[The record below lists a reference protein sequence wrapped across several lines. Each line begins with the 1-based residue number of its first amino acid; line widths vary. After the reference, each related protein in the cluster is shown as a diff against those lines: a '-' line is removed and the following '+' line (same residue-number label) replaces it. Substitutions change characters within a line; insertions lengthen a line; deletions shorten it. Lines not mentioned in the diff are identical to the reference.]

1 MLWYERVP
9 LPSISTNATHGT
21 AWTNTISV
29 DDMAAV
35 VAQFRLGAEIP
46 GFRSFFPLPL
56 CHIGCPTR
64 LFATDMPAMPSS
76 PRSDMETDLT
86 KLSSPRIFLVRML
99 VFLVLCALIGI
110 VLYKQIVVAFFA
122 NPGLNALIGAVLLIG
137 IILSFR
143 QVIRL
148 YPEVRW
154 VNNFRI
160 ADPGLAVD
168 RRPTLLAP
176 MAAILGGERS
186 GRMSISQQTMRHLL
200 DSIATRLD
208 EARDIS
214 RYMTGLLVF
223 LGLLGTFWGLI
234 ETVGSVGKVI
244 DGLKV
249 GGDAGALFDT
259 LKEGL
264 AAPLGGMGI
273 SFSSSLFG
281 LAGSLILGFLDLQ
294 SSQAQNRFYTD
305 LEDWLA
311 TTVREYSSGDGG
323 AVAVAGGS
331 GNLQH
336 AIERLRVAVEEGAG
350 TRGTTAAMANLA
362 EAIQGL
368 VAHMRTEQQM
378 IREWADGQ
386 GEQNR
391 EIKRLLER
399 LARQPEKS

>member
-1 MLWYERVP
+1 M
-9 LPSISTNATHGT
+9 
-21 AWTNTISV
+21 
-29 DDMAAV
+29 
-35 VAQFRLGAEIP
+35 EI
-46 GFRSFFPLPL
+46 
-56 CHIGCPTR
+56 
-64 LFATDMPAMPSS
+64 
-76 PRSDMETDLT
+76 ELT

-99 VFLVLCALIGI
+99 VFLMLCGLVAV
-110 VLYKQIVVAFFA
+110 VLYKQIVIAFFA
-122 NPGLNALIGAVLLIG
+122 NPGLNALIGLVLLIG
-137 IILSFR
+137 TILAFR

-148 YPEVRW
+148 YPEVAW

-160 ADPGLAVD
+160 ADPGLAIE

-176 MAAILGGERS
+176 MAAILGGERT

-264 AAPLGGMGI
+264 AAPLSGMGI

-311 TTVREYSSGDGG
+311 STVREYSGETGG
-323 AVAVAGGS
+323 ATLATGD
-331 GNLQH
+331 LQN
-336 AIERLRVAVEEGAG
+336 AIEKLRSTIEEGG
-350 TRGTTAAMANLA
+350 NNRGTTAAMANLA

-391 EIKRLLER
+391 EIKKLLER
-399 LARQPEKS
+399 ISRQPEKN

>member
-1 MLWYERVP
+1 
-9 LPSISTNATHGT
+9 
-21 AWTNTISV
+21 
-29 DDMAAV
+29 MAS
-35 VAQFRLGAEIP
+35 R
-46 GFRSFFPLPL
+46 
-56 CHIGCPTR
+56 
-64 LFATDMPAMPSS
+64 PSS
-76 PRSDMETDLT
+76 RSAMEIELT
-86 KLSSPRIFLVRML
+86 KLSSPRIFLVRMV
-99 VFLVLCALIGI
+99 VFLVLCALIMV

-137 IILSFR
+137 TILSFR

-148 YPEVRW
+148 YPEVTW
-154 VNNFRI
+154 VNSFRI
-160 ADPGLAVD
+160 ADPGLAVE
-168 RRPTLLAP
+168 RHPTLLAP
-176 MAAILGGERS
+176 MAAILGGERT

-311 TTVREYSSGDGG
+311 STVREYSGEAAAAGSSGELQG
-323 AVAVAGGS
+323 AV
-331 GNLQH
+331 
-336 AIERLRVAVEEGAG
+336 ERLRLTLEAGGAS
-350 TRGTTAAMANLA
+350 RGTTAAMANLA

-391 EIKRLLER
+391 EIKKLLER

>member
-1 MLWYERVP
+1 
-9 LPSISTNATHGT
+9 
-21 AWTNTISV
+21 
-29 DDMAAV
+29 
-35 VAQFRLGAEIP
+35 
-46 GFRSFFPLPL
+46 
-56 CHIGCPTR
+56 
-64 LFATDMPAMPSS
+64 MPAGPAS
-76 PRSDMETDLT
+76 RSAMEIELN
-86 KLSSPRIFLVRML
+86 KLATPRIFLVRML
-99 VFLVLCALIGI
+99 VFLVACGLVAV
-110 VLYKQIVVAFFA
+110 VLYKQIVLAFFA
-122 NPGLNALIGAVLLIG
+122 NPGLNALIGVVLLIG
-137 IILSFR
+137 ILLSFR

-148 YPEVRW
+148 YPEISW

-160 ADPGLAVD
+160 ADPGLALD
-168 RRPTLLAP
+168 RHPTLLAP
-176 MAAILGGERS
+176 MAAILGGERT
-186 GRMSISQQTMRHLL
+186 GRMTITQATMRHLL

-311 TTVREYSSGDGG
+311 TTVRHYGDDGAPSGDLS
-323 AVAVAGGS
+323 AA
-331 GNLQH
+331 LDK
-336 AIERLRVAVEEGAG
+336 LRASVEEAG
-350 TRGTTAAMANLA
+350 SSRTTTTAMSNLA

>member
-1 MLWYERVP
+1 
-9 LPSISTNATHGT
+9 
-21 AWTNTISV
+21 
-29 DDMAAV
+29 MAA
-35 VAQFRLGAEIP
+35 G
-46 GFRSFFPLPL
+46 
-56 CHIGCPTR
+56 
-64 LFATDMPAMPSS
+64 PSS
-76 PRSDMETDLT
+76 RSAMEIELT

-99 VFLVLCALIGI
+99 VFLVLCALVAV

-122 NPGLNALIGAVLLIG
+122 NPGLNALIGMVLAVG
-137 IILSFR
+137 TILSFR

-148 YPEVRW
+148 YPEVAW

-168 RRPTLLAP
+168 RHPTLLAP
-176 MAAILGGERS
+176 MAAILGGERT
-186 GRMSISQQTMRHLL
+186 GRMTISQQTMRHLL

-311 TTVREYSSGDGG
+311 STVREYSGES
-323 AVAVAGGS
+323 AAGS
-331 GNLQH
+331 GELQ
-336 AIERLRVAVEEGAG
+336 AVVERLRATLEEGGAS
-350 TRGTTAAMANLA
+350 RGTTAALANLA

-391 EIKRLLER
+391 EIKKLLER
-399 LARQPEKS
+399 IARQPEKN

>member
-1 MLWYERVP
+1 M
-9 LPSISTNATHGT
+9 
-21 AWTNTISV
+21 
-29 DDMAAV
+29 
-35 VAQFRLGAEIP
+35 EIEL
-46 GFRSFFPLPL
+46 S
-56 CHIGCPTR
+56 
-64 LFATDMPAMPSS
+64 
-76 PRSDMETDLT
+76 

-99 VFLVLCALIGI
+99 VFLVLCALITV

-122 NPGLNALIGAVLLIG
+122 NPGLNALIGLVLLVG
-137 IILSFR
+137 TILSFR

-148 YPEVRW
+148 YPEVAW

-160 ADPGLAVD
+160 ADPGLAVA
-168 RRPTLLAP
+168 RHPTLLAP

-186 GRMSISQQTMRHLL
+186 GRMTISQQTMRHLL

-208 EARDIS
+208 EARDIT

-249 GGDAGALFDT
+249 GGDASALFDT

-311 TTVREYSSGDGG
+311 STVREYATEGPGGLTGD
-323 AVAVAGGS
+323 
-331 GNLQH
+331 LQH
-336 AIERLRVAVEEGAG
+336 AMDRLRAVVEEGGAH
-350 TRGTTAAMANLA
+350 RNTTTAMANLA

-386 GEQNR
+386 GEQNT

>member
-1 MLWYERVP
+1 
-9 LPSISTNATHGT
+9 
-21 AWTNTISV
+21 
-29 DDMAAV
+29 
-35 VAQFRLGAEIP
+35 
-46 GFRSFFPLPL
+46 
-56 CHIGCPTR
+56 
-64 LFATDMPAMPSS
+64 MPQGSL
-76 PRSDMETDLT
+76 PRSAMDVELT

-99 VFLVLCALIGI
+99 VFLVLCALVGV
-110 VLYKQIVVAFFA
+110 VLYKQITTAFFA
-122 NPGLNALIGAVLLIG
+122 NPGLNALIGAVLFIG
-137 IILSFR
+137 TILSFR

-148 YPEVRW
+148 YPEVAW

-160 ADPGLAVD
+160 ADPGLAID

-176 MAAILGGERS
+176 MAAILGGERT
-186 GRMSISQQTMRHLL
+186 GRMTISQQTMRHLL

-259 LKEGL
+259 LKGGL

-311 TTVREYSSGDGG
+311 GTVREYGGDAGG
-323 AVAVAGGS
+323 AGGD
-331 GNLQH
+331 LPA
-336 AIERLRVAVEEGAG
+336 AIERLRVSMEEGSN
-350 TRGTTAAMANLA
+350 RGATAAMANLA

-368 VAHMRTEQQM
+368 VGHMRTEQQM

-386 GEQNR
+386 SEQNR

-399 LARQPEKS
+399 LARQTEKS

>member
-1 MLWYERVP
+1 
-9 LPSISTNATHGT
+9 
-21 AWTNTISV
+21 
-29 DDMAAV
+29 
-35 VAQFRLGAEIP
+35 
-46 GFRSFFPLPL
+46 
-56 CHIGCPTR
+56 
-64 LFATDMPAMPSS
+64 MPAGPSS
-76 PRSDMETDLT
+76 RSAMEIELA

-99 VFLVLCALIGI
+99 VFLVLCALVMV
-110 VLYKQIVVAFFA
+110 VLYKQIVTAFFA
-122 NPGLNALIGAVLLIG
+122 NPGLNALIGLVLAVG
-137 IILSFR
+137 TILSFR

-148 YPEVRW
+148 YPEVAW

-160 ADPGLAVD
+160 ADPGLAIE
-168 RRPTLLAP
+168 RHPTLLAP

-186 GRMSISQQTMRHLL
+186 GRMTISQQTMRHLL

-311 TTVREYSSGDGG
+311 STVRGYTGETGASGELQA
-323 AVAVAGGS
+323 AV
-331 GNLQH
+331 
-336 AIERLRVAVEEGAG
+336 ERLRLTLEEGGAS
-350 TRGTTAAMANLA
+350 RGTTAAMANLA

-391 EIKRLLER
+391 EIKKLLER
-399 LARQPEKS
+399 LARQPEKG

>member
-1 MLWYERVP
+1 
-9 LPSISTNATHGT
+9 
-21 AWTNTISV
+21 
-29 DDMAAV
+29 
-35 VAQFRLGAEIP
+35 
-46 GFRSFFPLPL
+46 
-56 CHIGCPTR
+56 
-64 LFATDMPAMPSS
+64 MPSS
-76 PRSDMETDLT
+76 PPARSAMEIELN

-99 VFLVLCALIGI
+99 VFLVLCALVMV

-137 IILSFR
+137 TILSFR
-143 QVIRL
+143 QVLRL
-148 YPEVRW
+148 YPEVAW

-160 ADPGLAVD
+160 SDPGLAVA
-168 RRPTLLAP
+168 RHPKLLAP
-176 MAAILGGERS
+176 MAAILGGERT
-186 GRMSISQQTMRHLL
+186 GRMTISQQTMRHLL

-311 TTVREYSSGDGG
+311 STVREYSGESTGG
-323 AVAVAGGS
+323 AGGE
-331 GNLQH
+331 LQH
-336 AIERLRVAVEEGAG
+336 AIERLRSTMEEGG
-350 TRGTTAAMANLA
+350 GNRGTTAAMANLA

-368 VAHMRTEQQM
+368 VAHMRNEQQM

-391 EIKRLLER
+391 EIKKLLER
-399 LARQPEKS
+399 IARQPEKN

>member
-1 MLWYERVP
+1 
-9 LPSISTNATHGT
+9 
-21 AWTNTISV
+21 
-29 DDMAAV
+29 
-35 VAQFRLGAEIP
+35 
-46 GFRSFFPLPL
+46 
-56 CHIGCPTR
+56 
-64 LFATDMPAMPSS
+64 MPAGPA
-76 PRSDMETDLT
+76 PRSAIEIELN
-86 KLSSPRIFLVRML
+86 KLATPRIFLVRML
-99 VFLVLCALIGI
+99 VFLVACGLVAV
-110 VLYKQIVVAFFA
+110 VLYKQIVLAFFA
-122 NPGLNALIGAVLLIG
+122 NPGLNALIGVVLLIG
-137 IILSFR
+137 ILLSFR

-148 YPEVRW
+148 YPEVSW
-154 VNNFRI
+154 VNSFRI
-160 ADPGLAVD
+160 ADPGLALD
-168 RRPTLLAP
+168 RHPTLLAP
-176 MAAILGGERS
+176 MAAILGGERT
-186 GRMSISQQTMRHLL
+186 GRMTITQATMRHLL

-259 LKEGL
+259 LKQGL

-294 SSQAQNRFYTD
+294 SSQAQNRFYTE

-311 TTVREYSSGDGG
+311 TTVRHYGDESAPSGDLS
-323 AVAVAGGS
+323 AA
-331 GNLQH
+331 LDK
-336 AIERLRVAVEEGAG
+336 LRVTVEEGG
-350 TRGTTAAMANLA
+350 GSRTTTTAMSNLA

-399 LARQPEKS
+399 IARQPEKS

>member
-1 MLWYERVP
+1 MP
-9 LPSISTNATHGT
+9 TSS
-21 AWTNTISV
+21 
-29 DDMAAV
+29 
-35 VAQFRLGAEIP
+35 
-46 GFRSFFPLPL
+46 RS
-56 CHIGCPTR
+56 
-64 LFATDMPAMPSS
+64 AM
-76 PRSDMETDLT
+76 ELEFT
-86 KLSSPRIFLVRML
+86 KLASPRIFLVRML
-99 VFLVLCALIGI
+99 VFLVLCALVMV
-110 VLYKQIVVAFFA
+110 VLYRQIITAFFA
-122 NPGLNALIGAVLLIG
+122 NPGLNALIGLVLLIG

-143 QVIRL
+143 QVVRL
-148 YPEVRW
+148 YPEVAW

-160 ADPGLAVD
+160 ADPGLAID
-168 RRPTLLAP
+168 RHPTLLAP

-186 GRMSISQQTMRHLL
+186 GRMTISQQTMRHLL

-311 TTVREYSSGDGG
+311 TTVRGYASETGPSGD
-323 AVAVAGGS
+323 
-331 GNLQH
+331 LQA
-336 AIERLRVAVEEGAG
+336 AIDRLRTTLEEGG
-350 TRGTTAAMANLA
+350 TSRTTTTAMANLA

-368 VAHMRTEQQM
+368 VTHMRTEQQM

>member
-1 MLWYERVP
+1 MMNGP
-9 LPSISTNATHGT
+9 
-21 AWTNTISV
+21 
-29 DDMAAV
+29 MAQTPASRS
-35 VAQFRLGAEIP
+35 ALEIE
-46 GFRSFFPLPL
+46 F
-56 CHIGCPTR
+56 
-64 LFATDMPAMPSS
+64 
-76 PRSDMETDLT
+76 T
-86 KLSSPRIFLVRML
+86 KLSPPRIFLVRML
-99 VFLVLCALIGI
+99 AFLVLCALLLV
-110 VLYKQIVVAFFA
+110 VLYKQIMVAFFA
-122 NPGLNALIGAVLLIG
+122 NPFLNGVIGLVLLVG
-137 IILSFR
+137 IILSFG

-160 ADPGLAVD
+160 ADPGLAVAE
-168 RRPTLLAP
+168 RYPTLLAP

-186 GRMSISQQTMRHLL
+186 GRMVISQQTMRHLL
-200 DSIATRLD
+200 DSIGTRLD

-234 ETVGSVGKVI
+234 ETVGSVGGI
-244 DGLKV
+244 INNLRV
-249 GGDAGALFDT
+249 GGDAGAVFDT

-311 TTVREYSSGDGG
+311 TTVRHYGGESGAGVELQQAMERLSKSLEEGG
-323 AVAVAGGS
+323 A
-331 GNLQH
+331 N
-336 AIERLRVAVEEGAG
+336 
-350 TRGTTAAMANLA
+350 RGTTAAMANLA
-362 EAIQGL
+362 DAIQSL
-368 VAHMRTEQQM
+368 VTHMRTEQEM

-386 GEQNR
+386 GEQNA
-391 EIKRLLER
+391 EIRKLLER
-399 LARQPEKS
+399 IAKQPEKS

>member
-1 MLWYERVP
+1 M
-9 LPSISTNATHGT
+9 
-21 AWTNTISV
+21 
-29 DDMAAV
+29 
-35 VAQFRLGAEIP
+35 IP
-46 GFRSFFPLPL
+46 
-56 CHIGCPTR
+56 
-64 LFATDMPAMPSS
+64 DMPPGAS
-76 PRSDMETDLT
+76 PRSPMDVEFI
-86 KLSSPRIFLVRML
+86 KLSSPSVFLVRML
-99 VFLVLCALIGI
+99 VFLVLCTLVGV
-110 VLYKQIVVAFFA
+110 VLYKQIVTAFFA
-122 NPGLNALIGAVLLIG
+122 NPGLNALIGGVLFIG
-137 IILSFR
+137 IILAFR

-148 YPEVRW
+148 YPEVSW

-160 ADPGLAVD
+160 ADPGLAPA
-168 RRPTLLAP
+168 RHPKLLAP
-176 MAAILGGERS
+176 MAMILGGERT
-186 GRMSISQQTMRHLL
+186 GRMSITQTTMRHLL

-249 GGDAGALFDT
+249 GGDSGALFDT

-305 LEDWLA
+305 FEDWLA
-311 TTVREYSSGDGG
+311 STVREYDGDG
-323 AVAVAGGS
+323 APVAGG
-331 GNLQH
+331 GGDLQRS
-336 AIERLRVAVEEGAG
+336 IDRLRTAVEEGAG
-350 TRGTTAAMANLA
+350 TRSTTAAMANLA

-386 GEQNR
+386 GEQNK

-399 LARQPEKS
+399 IARQPEKS

>member
-1 MLWYERVP
+1 
-9 LPSISTNATHGT
+9 
-21 AWTNTISV
+21 
-29 DDMAAV
+29 
-35 VAQFRLGAEIP
+35 
-46 GFRSFFPLPL
+46 
-56 CHIGCPTR
+56 
-64 LFATDMPAMPSS
+64 MPSGS
-76 PRSDMETDLT
+76 PSRSAMEIELT

-99 VFLVLCALIGI
+99 VFLMLCALVAV
-110 VLYKQIVVAFFA
+110 VLYKQIVTAFFA
-122 NPGLNALIGAVLLIG
+122 NPGLNALIGLVLLIG
-137 IILSFR
+137 TILAFR

-148 YPEVRW
+148 YPEVAW

-160 ADPGLAVD
+160 ADPGLAID

-176 MAAILGGERS
+176 MAAILGGERT

-311 TTVREYSSGDGG
+311 STVREYSGETAGAGMTGD
-323 AVAVAGGS
+323 
-331 GNLQH
+331 LQN
-336 AIERLRVAVEEGAG
+336 ALERLRSTMEEGG
-350 TRGTTAAMANLA
+350 PNRGTTAAMANLA

-391 EIKRLLER
+391 DIKKLLER
-399 LARQPEKS
+399 IARQPEKN

>member
-1 MLWYERVP
+1 MP
-9 LPSISTNATHGT
+9 PS
-21 AWTNTISV
+21 
-29 DDMAAV
+29 
-35 VAQFRLGAEIP
+35 P
-46 GFRSFFPLPL
+46 
-56 CHIGCPTR
+56 
-64 LFATDMPAMPSS
+64 S
-76 PRSDMETDLT
+76 PRSAMEIELT

-99 VFLVLCALIGI
+99 VFLVLCALVAV
-110 VLYKQIVVAFFA
+110 VLYKQIVTAFFA
-122 NPGLNALIGAVLLIG
+122 NPGLNALIGLVLLVG
-137 IILSFR
+137 TILAFR

-148 YPEVRW
+148 YPEVAW

-168 RRPTLLAP
+168 RHPTLLAP
-176 MAAILGGERS
+176 MAAILGGERT

-311 TTVREYSSGDGG
+311 STVREYSGEGGPAGDLQS
-323 AVAVAGGS
+323 AV
-331 GNLQH
+331 
-336 AIERLRVAVEEGAG
+336 ERLRATLEDGG
-350 TRGTTAAMANLA
+350 GSRGTTTAMANLA

-391 EIKRLLER
+391 EIKKLLER

>member
-1 MLWYERVP
+1 
-9 LPSISTNATHGT
+9 
-21 AWTNTISV
+21 
-29 DDMAAV
+29 
-35 VAQFRLGAEIP
+35 
-46 GFRSFFPLPL
+46 
-56 CHIGCPTR
+56 
-64 LFATDMPAMPSS
+64 
-76 PRSDMETDLT
+76 
-86 KLSSPRIFLVRML
+86 
-99 VFLVLCALIGI
+99 VFLVLCALVMVI
-110 VLYKQIVVAFFA
+110 LYRQIITAFFA
-122 NPGLNALIGAVLLIG
+122 NPGLNALIGLVLLIG
-137 IILSFR
+137 IILAFR
-143 QVIRL
+143 QVVRL
-148 YPEVRW
+148 YPEVAW

-160 ADPGLAVD
+160 ADPGLAID
-168 RRPTLLAP
+168 RHPALLAP

-186 GRMSISQQTMRHLL
+186 GRMIISQQTMRHLL

-311 TTVREYSSGDGG
+311 STVRGYSGEAGPSGE
-323 AVAVAGGS
+323 
-331 GNLQH
+331 LQ
-336 AIERLRVAVEEGAG
+336 AALERLRLTLEEGGAS
-350 TRGTTAAMANLA
+350 RGTTAAMANLA

-368 VAHMRTEQQM
+368 VTHMRTEQQM

-391 EIKRLLER
+391 EIKKLLER

>member
-1 MLWYERVP
+1 M
-9 LPSISTNATHGT
+9 
-21 AWTNTISV
+21 
-29 DDMAAV
+29 
-35 VAQFRLGAEIP
+35 EI
-46 GFRSFFPLPL
+46 
-56 CHIGCPTR
+56 
-64 LFATDMPAMPSS
+64 
-76 PRSDMETDLT
+76 ELT
-86 KLSSPRIFLVRML
+86 KLSSPRIFLVRMV
-99 VFLVLCALIGI
+99 VFLVLCALVMV

-122 NPGLNALIGAVLLIG
+122 NPGLNALIGLVLLVG

-148 YPEVRW
+148 YPEVAW
-154 VNNFRI
+154 VNNFGI
-160 ADPGLAVD
+160 ADPGLAVA
-168 RRPTLLAP
+168 RHPTLLAP
-176 MAAILGGERS
+176 MAAILGGERT
-186 GRMSISQQTMRHLL
+186 GRMTISQQTMRHLL

-244 DGLKV
+244 DSLKV

-311 TTVREYSSGDGG
+311 STVREYASEGTG
-323 AVAVAGGS
+323 AVPGDLQLAMEKLRAV
-331 GNLQH
+331 
-336 AIERLRVAVEEGAG
+336 VEEGGAH
-350 TRGTTAAMANLA
+350 RNTTTAMANLA

-386 GEQNR
+386 GEQNQ